1 MTAAARLQAFTCAQM
16 ECINSRSLSTLR
28 YTWGRVI
35 LKNGLERSQTHW
47 MLLASADKIAAG
59 DCPSVPLSDQ

>member
-1 MTAAARLQAFTCAQM
+1 MCM